1 MEMSLPPP
9 AGGLARTRGAHP
21 AGVVRRAVLAL
32 AILISCG
39 IAAAADPASEPLRAR
54 IEQLRAGR
62 EVAVDGARIAARR
75 LIPEFYERRDYRP
88 AWTRPEQAAALLEL
102 IERSPAHGLDPA
114 DYHVLAL
121 RRLLRE
127 PPTDAF
133 AVNLAD
139 RELLLT
145 DALIRFT
152 YHLHFGK
159 ANPRELYA
167 GWTFTRSLGVID
179 PVPAL
184 EAVLAAPRLGEAVER
199 YAPQLPAYPHLQ
211 RALARLR
218 AMEAAGG
225 WPQLPHGPALKPG
238 MSGPRVQALRERLA
252 ASGDAASD
260 AGSDAARFDAALEA
274 AVRSFQ
280 SRHGL
285 EADGVAARRTLD
297 ALNVSAAR
305 RSGQIRVNLERLRWV
320 AQDLAGDYLIVDI
333 AGFSAR
339 LYLDGRLAWTSR
351 TIVGRPYRKTPVF
364 RATMQYMVLNP
375 TWNVPPTILKQ
386 DVVPKVAKDPGYLAR
401 NHMQVVDAAGRTIDT
416 ARIDWT
422 LLRAGGF
429 PHPIVQSPGADN
441 ALGQI
446 KFMFP
451 NPHAV
456 YLHDTPA
463 RELFEKSGRAFSS
476 GCIRLERPLE
486 LAVLLLDDPEHWNAP
501 AIRAAI
507 ESGVTRTLPLKR
519 RVPVMLL
526 YFTAEADADGV
537 PRFNPDLY
545 GRDARVLAALDAP
558 FRFTP
563 VDGLRSSRAGIAR

>member
-1 MEMSLPPP
+1 MEMSSR
-9 AGGLARTRGAHP
+9 AAVVGLARTRVAHP
-21 AGVVRRAVLAL
+21 ARIVRRAVLAL
-32 AILISCG
+32 ALLSGCG
-39 IAAAADPASEPLRAR
+39 IAAAADPASESLRAR
-54 IEQLRAGR
+54 IEQLRTGR
-62 EVAVDGARIAARR
+62 EVTVDGARIASRR
-75 LIPEFYERRDYRP
+75 LIPEFYERRGYRP
-88 AWTRPEQAAALLEL
+88 AWTRPEQVAALLEL

-114 DYHVLAL
+114 DYHVSAL
-121 RRLLRE
+121 RKLLRE
-127 PPTDAF
+127 PLTD
-133 AVNLAD
+133 VNLPD
-139 RELLLT
+139 RDLLLT
-145 DALIRFT
+145 DALIRIA

-167 GWTFTRSLGVID
+167 GWTFTRSLGAID

-184 EAVLAAPRLGEAVER
+184 EAALAAPQLGEAVER
-199 YAPQLPAYPHLQ
+199 YAPQLSAYRHLQ
-211 RALARLR
+211 HALARLR
-218 AMEAAGG
+218 ALEVAGG
-225 WPQLPHGPALKPG
+225 WPQLPPGPALKPG
-238 MSGPRVQALRERLA
+238 MSGPRVQALRERLL
-252 ASGDAASD
+252 ASGDAALD
-260 AGSDAARFDAALEA
+260 PGSDAARFDAALEA

-285 EADGVAARRTLD
+285 DADGVAARRTIE

-305 RSGQIRVNLERLRWV
+305 RIGQIRVNLERLRWV

-351 TIVGRPYRKTPVF
+351 AIVGRPYRKTPVF

-375 TWNVPPTILKQ
+375 TWSVPPTILKQ
-386 DVVPKVAKDPGYLAR
+386 DVVPKAARDPGYLAR
-401 NHMQVVDAAGRTIDT
+401 NHMRVADAAGNAIDA

-422 LLRAGGF
+422 QSRNRGF
-429 PHPIVQSPGADN
+429 PYQIIQSPGADN
-441 ALGQI
+441 ALGRM

-463 RELFEKSGRAFSS
+463 RALFEKQERAFSS

-486 LAVLLLDDPEHWNAP
+486 LAELLLDDAQWGAP

-507 ESGVTRTLPLKR
+507 ETGITRTLPLKR
-519 RVPVMLL
+519 QVPVMLL
-526 YFTAEADADGV
+526 YFTAEADADGIA
-537 PRFNPDLY
+537 RFRPDLY

-558 FRFTP
+558 FRFAP
-563 VDGLRSSRAGIAR
+563 VDGQRSFRPGNGR